1 MSVDYAWTVSSL
13 PLSVIVVAM
22 RALTSSSFLGL
33 HSRWRRRCA
42 LAVALH
48 RCDSGL
54 GISHARKLRT
64 FGLHEI
70 FKCAYLNFMVYGRKP
85 TDIHTHAPRN
95 AVTLVWGLLRLAP
108 ITLTFCHDV
117 ELKDLSITPVST
129 LQLVII
135 LQPTITAMVQ
145 NIKYFH
151 ILQHIAFTFRQPL
164 CTCCKDQNTCN
175 HHLCQLH
182 SCSSCTSAVE

>member
-1 MSVDYAWTVSSL
+1 
-13 PLSVIVVAM
+13 M
-22 RALTSSSFLGL
+22 RLLKIYGIWPQT
-33 HSRWRRRCA
+33 
-42 LAVALH
+42 H
-48 RCDSGL
+48 RHTYTRASQC
-54 GISHARKLRT
+54 SHASV
-64 FGLHEI
+64 GL
-70 FKCAYLNFMVYGRKP
+70 AQARPNY
-85 TDIHTHAPRN
+85 TH
-95 AVTLVWGLLRLAP
+95 
-108 ITLTFCHDV
+108 FCHDV

-151 ILQHIAFTFRQPL
+151 ILQLIAFTFRQPL

-182 SCSSCTSAVE
+182 SCSSCTSAVEWFDMSTATCATVRMSVNKCSDFYSQWKSM